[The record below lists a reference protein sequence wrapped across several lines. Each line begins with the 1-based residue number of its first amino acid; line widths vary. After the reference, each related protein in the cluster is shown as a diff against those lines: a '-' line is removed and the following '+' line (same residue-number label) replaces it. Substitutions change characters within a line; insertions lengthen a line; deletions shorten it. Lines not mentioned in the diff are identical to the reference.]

1 MGPGSKVSGAVCNG
15 KAKYYIIC
23 YNTKCYPV
31 LPHSSMA
38 LLFLP
43 EQNQINCWGRREGEI
58 SLSRVMKTAFMPGDQ
73 HKLVSVIRC

>member
-43 EQNQINCWGRREGEI
+43 EQNQINCWGRREGGRNFTFQGDEDCI
-58 SLSRVMKTAFMPGDQ
+58 YAWRPAQARVSD
-73 HKLVSVIRC
+73 